1 MAITSFDPSIPQSEV
16 DRLYRKLKDTRLPKT
31 EIVPGAGD
39 EYGVPLAWVHKLYDY
54 WLNEYD
60 WTATQKRIS
69 SWNHYTTSI
78 EDVKI
83 HFVHQQAKK
92 PAKKVVPLLL
102 VHGWPGSWWEFNR
115 VIDALAGSEKDD
127 GIVFDVVVPSLP
139 GYCWSE
145 VEKHP
150 KGWTLQDTARVLNKL
165 MLELGY
171 SEYVTSGGDWGHWV
185 GHTCTT
191 QGKILTI

>member
-1 MAITSFDPSIPQSEV
+1 MTIAPFDPAIPLSEV
-16 DRLYRKLKDTRLPKT
+16 DRLYRKLKDTRLPKH

-60 WTATQKRIS
+60 WAAAQKRIS

-83 HFVHQQAKK
+83 HFVHQPAKK
-92 PAKKVVPLLL
+92 PGKKVVPLLL

-115 VIDALAGSEKDD
+115 VIDALASSEKDD
-127 GIVFDVVVPSLP
+127 GVVFDVVVPSLP

-150 KGWTLQDTARVLNKL
+150 KGWTLQDTAKVLNKL
-165 MLELGY
+165 MLDLGY

-185 GHTCTT
+185 RYSNC
-191 QGKILTI
+191 